1 MRFRPIIYLF
11 ILTGS
16 LLISCKKEEV
26 VPVGTDKDFRIAFG
40 LEGVGVSKAVHET
53 TVSEI
58 AANGFNVAGV
68 MSEGMVFFNE
78 KAIKDED
85 GIYRTSTDYYYP
97 MEDAISFFAVY
108 PLERQVVFING
119 SPCVQYDSPLG
130 FDEDL
135 VLASRKNVTMNP
147 SVVGL
152 TFRHVLSQLKFT
164 FIGSDTNADYILKSL
179 TVLCRKKGTCD
190 FDGVWTPDAET
201 AELSFISS
209 EIAVP
214 TNMKL
219 SLEESKSCIPTVIQ
233 VCCEWETYQNGVKTA
248 TYSRSTPDL
257 DSADAIVMEQG
268 KRNTINLVLPNE
280 QAKEI
285 VFTVTVN
292 PWDEDAKDII
302 MEE

>member
-1 MRFRPIIYLF
+1 MRFCPIIYLF

-16 LLISCKKEEV
+16 LLLSCKKEEV
-26 VPVGTDKDFRIAFG
+26 VPVELGKDVRIAFG
-40 LEGVGVSKAVHET
+40 LEGIAVSKAVQET

-68 MSEGMVFFNE
+68 MSDGMVFFNE
-78 KAIKDED
+78 TAIKDEN
-85 GIYRTSTDYYYP
+85 GIYRTGTDYYYP
-97 MEDAISFFAVY
+97 MEDVISFYAVY
-108 PLERQVVFING
+108 PLERQIIFIDG
-119 SPCVQYDSPLG
+119 SPCVQYDSPLD

-135 VLASRKNVTMNP
+135 VLASRKNVAMNP

-152 TFRHVLSQLKFT
+152 TFRHVLSQIKFT
-164 FIGSDTNADYILKSL
+164 VIGLDTNADYILKSL
-179 TVLCRKKGTCD
+179 TVLCRKKGTCN

-201 AELSFISS
+201 AEMSFISS

-219 SLEESKSCIPTVIQ
+219 SLDESYSCIPTVIQ
-233 VCCEWETYQNGVKTA
+233 VCCEWETFQNGVKTA

-257 DSADAIVMEQG
+257 NSADAIVMEQG

-292 PWDEDAKDII
+292 PWDENAKDII